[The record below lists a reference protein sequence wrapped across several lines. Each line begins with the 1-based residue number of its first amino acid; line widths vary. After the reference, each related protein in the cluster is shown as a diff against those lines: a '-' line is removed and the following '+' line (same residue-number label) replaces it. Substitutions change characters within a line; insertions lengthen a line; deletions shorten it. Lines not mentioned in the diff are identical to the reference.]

1 MTEVTPPSLTETQR
15 RRLEVRFGRLAVEAG
30 RLLERL
36 DRDAGSEGEDRRRRR
51 IEIEAEL
58 RALTAELDE
67 AARRLGLS
75 LERSGPDLFRDVGA
89 WAALSW
95 ARVWDCR
102 PGRLTGGGP
111 LDPEAHEPLEHSVDR
126 LAGRLERIRQIAS
139 DERES
144 D

>member
-1 MTEVTPPSLTETQR
+1 MTDGTPPSLTETQR

-36 DRDAGSEGEDRRRRR
+36 DRDPGRGSDDRRRRLV
-51 IEIEAEL
+51 EIETEL
-58 RALTAELDE
+58 RALTAELEE

-75 LERSGPDLFRDVGA
+75 LQQSGPDLFRDVGA

-111 LDPEAHEPLEHSVDR
+111 LDPRARAPLERSVDQ
-126 LAGRLERIRQIAS
+126 LAGRLERIRRIAS